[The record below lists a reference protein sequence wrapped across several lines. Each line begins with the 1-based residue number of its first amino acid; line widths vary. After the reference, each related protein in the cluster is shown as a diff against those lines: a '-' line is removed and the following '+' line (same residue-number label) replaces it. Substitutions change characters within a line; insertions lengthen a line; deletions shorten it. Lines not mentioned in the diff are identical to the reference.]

1 MDWVSVIRDEG
12 QNSSILR
19 ADELAR
25 KYKIVP
31 AAVAQALSRQE
42 EKGLVEHI
50 SRKIYFNRLAPES
63 SPREL
68 VNVLRIRAY
77 ISLDSA
83 LQEYGISTQSPRV
96 LTCVTTDRPR
106 EFNRRTIHILYRGI
120 TEQLYWGFIK
130 KRTRYGSYQIAEPEK
145 GLLDWIYLSLQEG
158 LAPALDELDFARLSR
173 AKLVQYAQRFPST
186 VYKHL
191 LPTLATETFAA

>member
-1 MDWVSVIRDEG
+1 MDWVSVIRQEA

-25 KYKIVP
+25 KYNIVP

-77 ISLDSA
+77 ISLDST

-96 LTCVTTDRPR
+96 LTCVTPDRPR

-120 TEQLYWGFIK
+120 TEQLYWGFIN

-158 LAPALDELDFARLSR
+158 LAPPLDELDFARLSR